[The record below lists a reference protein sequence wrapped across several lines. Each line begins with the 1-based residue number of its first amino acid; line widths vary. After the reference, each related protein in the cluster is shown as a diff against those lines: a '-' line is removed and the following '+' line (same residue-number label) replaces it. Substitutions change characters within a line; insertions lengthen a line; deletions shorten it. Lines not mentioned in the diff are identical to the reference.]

1 MSWTDVAIPLA
12 FLLVLGG
19 MALLLGK
26 GGQKADKIRSA
37 AATAAGYAY
46 TSKKE
51 AKATMSGMARNFQYR
66 LSGVLPDG
74 TSWHM
79 DSHYEFVRQ
88 STRLIPFTRWSAPI
102 GRGAV
107 LLLPPL
113 RGISLYDMSDAL
125 RRFGMDL
132 DMDIG
137 RLTPV
142 QNATGFDAFADDAAY
157 AARLL
162 EECGSELSQ
171 CAAAFTGGR
180 QPVVTV
186 QSGRCVIHA
195 NWNAAKPAD
204 MIMLAE
210 LGTALA
216 RSL

>member
-1 MSWTDVAIPLA
+1 MSWTDAAIPLA

-19 MALLLGK
+19 MAFLLGK
-26 GGQKADKIRSA
+26 GGQRADKARA
-37 AATAAGYAY
+37 AAAMAAGYAY

-51 AKATMSGMARNFQYR
+51 AKTTMPGMARNFQYR

-74 TSWHM
+74 SSWRM
-79 DSHYEFVRQ
+79 DSHYEFVKQ
-88 STRLIPFTRWSAPI
+88 STRLMAFTRWSVPK

-113 RGISLYDMSDAL
+113 QGISLYDMSGAL
-125 RRFGMDL
+125 RSFGMDL

-162 EECGSELSQ
+162 EECAPELSR

-186 QSGRCVIHA
+186 QSGRCVIQA
-195 NWNAAKPAD
+195 NWNAAKPGD
-204 MIMLAE
+204 MVMLAE
-210 LGTALA
+210 LGIALA
-216 RSL
+216 RGL